1 MDSSTDVRQ
10 HQPVLNVIN
19 DITRFISSESPPR
32 DKKPCRD
39 TDLEDMGK
47 IFDSQVNLTEECNS
61 SRCLERRDGTHE
73 ITPPSCGRRMSITD
87 IEPVLP
93 VTADCTSHRKG
104 DKVMDLTERAR
115 VLLRRESSRLPTYAG
130 QLSQEELTCRS
141 KMIEWALQ
149 VIDFRYPASDS
160 SIDIIQQHSVESISI
175 VAIAFS

>member
-32 DKKPCRD
+32 DKKSCRD

-73 ITPPSCGRRMSITD
+73 RRMSITD

-93 VTADCTSHRKG
+93 VTEDCTSHCKG